1 MKFVN
6 YAILAVVLIYLNG
19 CSFLRNGKSEIIR
32 DTVVVQINNDGEVI
46 YLDAASNQKLQKA
59 FVLRDNYDFITVN
72 ANEKFKLIVDGVD
85 FCYSTLKIEKFDD
98 NTKIKISIVPLDEEI
113 VLEDKCQ
120 VQKWYDPYTLPK
132 ITIKDKIVGG
142 KKEKDNQI
150 VITPLY
156 NKNCERIGF
165 QIRYGSIERGC
176 AKEGRKVV
184 DEFNKC
190 NGYPR
195 IKGKRKVRLIDV
207 WG

>member
-6 YAILAVVLIYLNG
+6 YIISTIVFIYLTG
-19 CSFLRNGKSEIIR
+19 CSLYPNGKSEIIR
-32 DTVVVQINNDGEVI
+32 DTVFVQINNDGEII
-46 YLDAASNQKLQKA
+46 YLDATPTQKLQKA
-59 FVLRDNYDFITVN
+59 YVLSDNYDFITVN
-72 ANEKFKLIVDGVD
+72 ANEKFKLIVDGID
-85 FCYSTLKIEKFDD
+85 FCYSTLKVEKFDD
-98 NTKIKISIVPLDEEI
+98 NTKIKISVVPLDEEI
-113 VLEDKCQ
+113 VLEEKCQ
-120 VQKWYDPYTLPK
+120 VQKWYDPYVLPK